1 MTQITQELVKNEI
14 EGKDIGII
22 TPYNS
27 QANLIRHSLSVSSVE
42 IHTIDKYQVRLKNDC
57 QVHPLSSTLHAA
69 CNNNTRFLDLTLC
82 LSLSI
87 FYRAMYALNVVTL
100 ASFVICTIN
109 GHLL

>member
-1 MTQITQELVKNEI
+1 MIQITQELVKNEI

-27 QANLIRHSLSVSSVE
+27 QGNLIRHSLSVSSVE

-69 CNNNTRFLDLTLC
+69 CNNTRFLDLTLC
-82 LSLSI
+82 VFPFQFSTKQCML
-87 FYRAMYALNVVTL
+87 
-100 ASFVICTIN
+100 
-109 GHLL
+109 